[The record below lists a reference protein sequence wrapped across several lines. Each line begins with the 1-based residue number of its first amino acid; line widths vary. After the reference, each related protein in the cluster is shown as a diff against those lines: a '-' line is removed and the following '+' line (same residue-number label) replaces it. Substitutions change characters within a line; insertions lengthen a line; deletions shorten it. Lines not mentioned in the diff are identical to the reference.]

1 MLMTKQTSVSAK
13 VAQMEGL
20 WWIVTALI
28 AIAVVFPIY
37 YAAGAYRFMI
47 QNIIYVVAFIT
58 FTRYLF
64 LLPFTF
70 LARRQLGK
78 QIIIFACIPAIF
90 FLVQELNTFQTF
102 LDENSMEAIIGPLPS
117 KKAISIGEYLH
128 AEMLLFAV
136 GAIIAGV
143 LLPFR
148 LGLSI
153 WRTRNRDTV

>member
-1 MLMTKQTSVSAK
+1 MTKQENVSAK
-13 VAQMEGL
+13 IAQMEGL
-20 WWIVTALI
+20 WWMVTILI
-28 AIAVVFPIY
+28 AVAVVFPIY
-37 YAAGAYRFMI
+37 FSTGPYRFMV

-70 LARRQLGK
+70 LAKRQLWK
-78 QIIIFACIPAIF
+78 QIFIFASIPLIF
-90 FLVQELNTFQTF
+90 FLVQELNAFQTF
-102 LDENSMEAIIGPLPS
+102 LDENSMEAIIGSLPV
-117 KKAISIGEYLH
+117 KKANSIGQYLH

-136 GAIIAGV
+136 GAIIAAV

-153 WRTRNRDTV
+153 WRTRNRGTV